1 MGPEGLD
8 VASQAWRVDARGAFY
23 AVVSRSIQDGW
34 LTRDSTS
41 VVPNFD
47 FLLALFF
54 GTMFKH
60 TFNILY
66 LSRLFLGGQGYVEI
80 ISLPQ

>member
-1 MGPEGLD
+1 M
-8 VASQAWRVDARGAFY
+8 RVDARGAFY

-47 FLLALFF
+47 FLLA
-54 GTMFKH
+54 
-60 TFNILY
+60 
-66 LSRLFLGGQGYVEI
+66 I
-80 ISLPQ
+80 IFWNDV